1 MAEKNRIC
9 NIIEEKREYFAA
21 ISDQI
26 WGYAET
32 RFQLSKSA
40 DLLCRVLR
48 EGGFEVQRGCCG
60 MKDAVVATWGGGS
73 PVIGILGE
81 YDALPNLSQA
91 SGVAK
96 KQADRS
102 GAPGHGCGHNLLG
115 VGALAGAVAIQQYL
129 KETGIGG
136 TIKFFGCPAEESGSG
151 KAFMAR
157 GGAFDGLDGI
167 LTWHPMGETAIW
179 GTSSLANY
187 QVYFKFKGISA
198 HAAASPEQGR
208 SALDAAELMNIGV
221 NYLREHMIS
230 EARIHYAYLDAG
242 GEFPN
247 VVQPTSKL
255 LYFIRAPRSSQV
267 KELYAR
273 VVDIAK
279 GAALMTGTQMEIE
292 WDSACAEYIV
302 NEPLARTMYANI
314 ERLGKIGF
322 TAEDQAFA
330 AQYTDQLEERTRTAA
345 TRKIKRAFAGTA
357 AQQLDEILGQS
368 ILAQPMPYFLT
379 DAATPGSTDVGD
391 ASWQAPTVQLTA
403 ACFPIGTAPHTW
415 EWVSCGKADFAHK
428 GMLYASKA
436 IAMTALDMLTKPEL
450 MAEAKADYA
459 ERLNGS
465 QYDCPIPDE
474 VQPV

>member
-208 SALDAAELMNIGV
+208 SALDAAELMTI
-221 NYLREHMIS
+221 
-230 EARIHYAYLDAG
+230 
-242 GEFPN
+242 
-247 VVQPTSKL
+247 
-255 LYFIRAPRSSQV
+255 
-267 KELYAR
+267 
-273 VVDIAK
+273 
-279 GAALMTGTQMEIE
+279 
-292 WDSACAEYIV
+292 CA
-302 NEPLARTMYANI
+302 
-314 ERLGKIGF
+314 
-322 TAEDQAFA
+322 
-330 AQYTDQLEERTRTAA
+330 
-345 TRKIKRAFAGTA
+345 
-357 AQQLDEILGQS
+357 
-368 ILAQPMPYFLT
+368 
-379 DAATPGSTDVGD
+379 ST
-391 ASWQAPTVQLTA
+391 
-403 ACFPIGTAPHTW
+403 
-415 EWVSCGKADFAHK
+415 
-428 GMLYASKA
+428 
-436 IAMTALDMLTKPEL
+436 
-450 MAEAKADYA
+450 
-459 ERLNGS
+459 
-465 QYDCPIPDE
+465 
-474 VQPV
+474 

>member
-48 EGGFEVQRGCCG
+48 EGGVEVQRGCCG

-157 GGAFDGLDGI
+157 GGAFDGLDSDMAPDGRNRYLGNQQPCKLSGLFQI
-167 LTWHPMGETAIW
+167 QGNQRSC
-179 GTSSLANY
+179 GSLAGARAKRPGCRGTNEY
-187 QVYFKFKGISA
+187 RRQLSA
-198 HAAASPEQGR
+198 RAHD
-208 SALDAAELMNIGV
+208 L
-221 NYLREHMIS
+221 
-230 EARIHYAYLDAG
+230 G
-242 GEFPN
+242 G
-247 VVQPTSKL
+247 THSL
-255 LYFIRAPRSSQV
+255 CLSGCRR
-267 KELYAR
+267 R
-273 VVDIAK
+273 V
-279 GAALMTGTQMEIE
+279 
-292 WDSACAEYIV
+292 S
-302 NEPLARTMYANI
+302 
-314 ERLGKIGF
+314 
-322 TAEDQAFA
+322 
-330 AQYTDQLEERTRTAA
+330 
-345 TRKIKRAFAGTA
+345 
-357 AQQLDEILGQS
+357 
-368 ILAQPMPYFLT
+368 
-379 DAATPGSTDVGD
+379 
-391 ASWQAPTVQLTA
+391 
-403 ACFPIGTAPHTW
+403 
-415 EWVSCGKADFAHK
+415 
-428 GMLYASKA
+428 
-436 IAMTALDMLTKPEL
+436 
-450 MAEAKADYA
+450 
-459 ERLNGS
+459 
-465 QYDCPIPDE
+465 
-474 VQPV
+474 